1 MRLLLI
7 NHIENAID
15 SLRSTRTRSLL
26 TMLGI
31 GIGIASITFILS
43 LSSGATKIVTDQ
55 VQQLDGN
62 IAIIRPG
69 VTTSTPRIDD
79 VTAPNTLG
87 FATSHLTEE
96 DLKSLRSVPNIEA
109 IAPIMTLGGT
119 IKSGAST
126 APART
131 SIVATTPELLSTAD
145 IDVRDGQFIDSVA
158 NPDTVVI
165 GSQLSIDLFGTS
177 QSIGHNLTIRG
188 HDFTVIGILK
198 RTNKPINYNNI
209 DFDRAAII
217 GLEAGKTLHQNA
229 LQLQQINI
237 KASSADKL
245 AGAVQGIEKTL
256 HKNHRGEPDYTVLS
270 GTQVAQPTSQLFYT
284 FAATMAAIATV
295 SLVVGGIGIMN
306 IMLVA
311 VAERTRE
318 IGIRKSVGA
327 SHRHITWQFLIESLA
342 LSLGGGIGGYIAGY
356 LFAFIVSRSLL
367 TFDPIFSWEIAGI
380 AIGISVVIGTLFGL
394 YPALRAARKHPIEAL
409 RQYH

>member
-1 MRLLLI
+1 MI
-7 NHIENAID
+7 NHIENAVD
-15 SLRSTRTRSLL
+15 SLRSTRTRTLL

-31 GIGIASITFILS
+31 SIGIASITFILS

-55 VQQLDGN
+55 VQQLQGN

-69 VTTSTPRIDD
+69 TTNGTPRIEDI
-79 VTAPNTLG
+79 TAPATLG
-87 FATSHLTEE
+87 FATSHLSEQ

-119 IKSGAST
+119 IKSGSTT
-126 APART
+126 APTRT
-131 SIVATTPELLSTAD
+131 AIVATTPDLLSTAN
-145 IDVRDGQFIDSVA
+145 IEIRDGQFIDSVA

-177 QSIGHNLTIRG
+177 QSIGHSLTIRG
-188 HDFTVIGILK
+188 HDFTVIGVLK
-198 RTNKPINYNNI
+198 HTNKPLNYNNV
-209 DFDRAAII
+209 DFDRAAVI
-217 GLEAGKTLHQNA
+217 GIEAGKTLHQNT
-229 LQLQQINI
+229 LQIQQINI
-237 KASSADKL
+237 KASSAEKL
-245 AGAVQGIEKTL
+245 DGAVHGIEKTL
-256 HKNHRGEPDYTVLS
+256 HKNHNGEPDYTVLS
-270 GTQVAQPTSQLFYT
+270 GSQVAQPTSQLFYT

-295 SLVVGGIGIMN
+295 SLIVGGIGIMN
-306 IMLVA
+306 IMLVS

-342 LSLGGGIGGYIAGY
+342 LSLGGGITGYIAGY
-356 LFAFIVSRSLL
+356 LFAFVVSRSLL
-367 TFDPIFSWEIAGI
+367 TFDPVFSWEIAG
-380 AIGISVVIGTLFGL
+380 AAFGISVVIGTLFGL